1 MDFLFDYL
9 VFLAK
14 AVTIVIAILVVM
26 GSIFSMGAR
35 RQRHPNRSHIEI
47 ERVNERL
54 EQLHLSMKQA
64 VLSPRH
70 FKKDLKKKD
79 KVKKQEDKAQEK
91 SDEVKRKVFLVS
103 FKGDSEASHVENL
116 REEIT
121 ATLLVANESDEV
133 IVKLE
138 SPGGVV
144 HGYGLAASQLLRI
157 REAGIQLTVAV
168 DKVAASGGYM
178 MASVANKIIA
188 APFALVGSIGVVAGI
203 PNVHRLLKKFDVDY
217 DVMTAGDHK
226 RTLTVLGEN
235 TEEGREKF
243 MEQIEDVHLLFQEF
257 VSSNRPVV
265 NIDEVSTGE
274 AWYGERAKAINL
286 VDDLMT
292 SDEYIVSRCNE
303 AEVYEVRWVQPPKKP
318 IEKLVEQ
325 VEGRFHLLTNYLVR
339 LFK

>member
-1 MDFLFDYL
+1 
-9 VFLAK
+9 
-14 AVTIVIAILVVM
+14 
-26 GSIFSMGAR
+26 
-35 RQRHPNRSHIEI
+35 
-47 ERVNERL
+47 
-54 EQLHLSMKQA
+54 
-64 VLSPRH
+64 
-70 FKKDLKKKD
+70 
-79 KVKKQEDKAQEK
+79 
-91 SDEVKRKVFLVS
+91 
-103 FKGDSEASHVENL
+103 
-116 REEIT
+116 
-121 ATLLVANESDEV
+121 
-133 IVKLE
+133 
-138 SPGGVV
+138 
-144 HGYGLAASQLLRI
+144 
-157 REAGIQLTVAV
+157 
-168 DKVAASGGYM
+168 
-178 MASVANKIIA
+178 
-188 APFALVGSIGVVAGI
+188 VAGI